1 MKAIATYVPF
11 PSTGG
16 RELHWGRWPTCGT
29 PEQVSATTPGASCL
43 GTEGASGSSWE
54 GDPLFCVLLP
64 AGQCPGYRCTC
75 SAPRRFPN
83 YQRVEPVGGGSTPD
97 HRGRVRLQKAGEQR
111 DPPGAV
117 GTPPGHCYI
126 TLHLY
131 MAGGDSI
138 PGFGLPAES
147 PEPVPSYIT

>member
-1 MKAIATYVPF
+1 MLPMS
-11 PSTGG
+11 PSPPLGGGSSTGG
-16 RELHWGRWPTCGT
+16 VGLPAGS
-29 PEQVSATTPGASCL
+29 PEQVSATMPGASCL
-43 GTEGASGSSWE
+43 GTEGASGSGRE
-54 GDPLFCVLLP
+54 GEHLFYALLP
-64 AGQCPGYRCTC
+64 AGQCPGYRCEW

-83 YQRVEPVGGGSTPD
+83 YRRVEPVGGGSTPD
-97 HRGRVRLQKAGEQR
+97 HRESARLQKAGEQR

-138 PGFGLPAES
+138 PGFGLPAEP